1 MVHSF
6 SESIKCTL
14 EGLHPFKIIKT
25 WRILLFV
32 VFSLLFTEILSAC
45 RTIVN
50 QYSEGDIVGVVWLA
64 SGDFIEVRENFVI
77 TKWNSSYVQQWK
89 RTVVVNAELLTGVH
103 PVDNNN
109 IKIISYAN
117 MWNFDLTTFAE
128 TDQGKMPNA
137 KKWNRVDRYI
147 LHYKDGFIYSSL
159 ILKILKILGSIYPL
173 ILKNLKKTAFKTF
186 TTRAQQ
192 SYRA

>member
-1 MVHSF
+1 MVPSF

-14 EGLHPFKIIKT
+14 DGLHPVKIIKT
-25 WRILLFV
+25 WRILLLV

-50 QYSEGDIVGVVWLA
+50 QYSEGDLVGVVWLA
-64 SGDFIEVRENFVI
+64 SGDFIEVRENSVI

-89 RTVVVNAELLTGVH
+89 RTVLVNAELLTGVH

-109 IKIISYAN
+109 IKIITYDN

-128 TDQGKMPNA
+128 TDQGKMP
-137 KKWNRVDRYI
+137 KSEKWNRVDRYI
-147 LHYKDGFIYSSL
+147 LHFKDGFINFYL
-159 ILKILKILGSIYPL
+159 ILKNLKILGSNYPL
-173 ILKNLKKTAFKTF
+173 ILKNLKKTVFRTF
-186 TTRAQQ
+186 TTRAQL
-192 SYRA
+192 SYQA